1 MDANGDG
8 VLQPSEV
15 PEDRRRMLGFLA
27 SRMGADPNG
36 PIDIGRAREA
46 ITRRMSSRDDERRD
60 ADEQRESRSAKEV
73 EPLVPAFGVEQELP
87 SVPEFGERV
96 ETQPAEQSGGSS
108 RDSDRRRRGRSSRSS
123 SGDRGGETEERMRRY
138 AEYTLRRYDTNRSG
152 RLEREEWGQL
162 PIDPSPA
169 DRNGDGVLTAEEMG
183 SALAQRMRSRFGG
196 SDSTASGGSDTGG
209 SGSTNGN
216 GRRSYRFR
224 TSVERL
230 PGGLPPWF
238 KDFDRNEDG
247 QIAMAEYSQYWTD
260 ADARRFER
268 YDLNGDGVITPRE
281 CLNGG
286 AAGEEGTAL
295 GGAPGAPPG
304 APPGAAPP
312 RGAPPASSTGQ
323 SESKGWWE

>member
-15 PEDRRRMLGFLA
+15 PEERRRMLGFLA

-46 ITRRMSSRDDERRD
+46 ISRRMSSRDDERRD
-60 ADEQRESRSAKEV
+60 SDRERESRSAKQV
-73 EPLVPAFGVEQELP
+73 EPLVPAFGVEQESP
-87 SVPEFGERV
+87 RVPEFGERV
-96 ETQPAEQSGGSS
+96 ETQTAEQSGGSR
-108 RDSDRRRRGRSSRSS
+108 RDSDRRRGRFSRSS
-123 SGDRGGETEERMRRY
+123 SGDRGGEMEERMRRY
-138 AEYTLRRYDTNRSG
+138 AEYTLRRYDTNQSG
-152 RLEREEWGQL
+152 KLEREEWGQL

-183 SALAQRMRSRFGG
+183 TALAQRMRSRFGG
-196 SDSTASGGSDTGG
+196 SDSDMSAGNDPGG
-209 SGSTNGN
+209 SGSANGD

-224 TSVERL
+224 TSVELL

-247 QIAMAEYSQYWTD
+247 QVAMAEYRQYWTD
-260 ADARRFER
+260 ADVRRFES

-286 AAGEEGTAL
+286 AAGEGETAFD
-295 GGAPGAPPG
+295 GAPGP
-304 APPGAAPP
+304 PP
-312 RGAPPASSTGQ
+312 RGAPPGELPGSAPPPSSTGQ
-323 SESKGWWE
+323 SEAKGWWE